1 MNNDTECVSEELVLE
16 VHQQHICIQGVC
28 YGSILGHIFIIT
40 MHYWFSG
47 DMSQSISLHNKN
59 FKKGNLDLLFGEQH
73 VPPLVDLPDESLC
86 FSHTV
91 VALSFP
97 LQMLYLQVIQLGSRE
112 STETSETQ
120 GERNRDVER
129 QLGGNQQ
136 EDKGEGRNRERE
148 I

>member
-1 MNNDTECVSEELVLE
+1 
-16 VHQQHICIQGVC
+16 
-28 YGSILGHIFIIT
+28 
-40 MHYWFSG
+40 
-47 DMSQSISLHNKN
+47 MSQSISLHNKN

-91 VALSFP
+91 VALPLP
-97 LQMLYLQVIQLGSRE
+97 LQILYLQVIQLGSRE
-112 STETSETQ
+112 STKTSETQ
-120 GERNRDVER
+120 GERNRDEER